1 MENET
6 AERKSK
12 IEPENMTFYKL
23 CDDVVRLHRKN
34 SATSIILISVY
45 VFMIFIMFNLGR
57 RISKLE
63 DERDVRILPEPTD
76 QRVYASDKTRKLTAY
91 VKWHD
96 VRILP
101 EPTDQRVYAS
111 DKTRKLTAYV
121 KWHDGGMQR
130 FSLKSYRKIGCGM
143 LELETNNSIEQ
154 DVKII
159 AATENTIILERSKK
173 NENQPEGLIDNRTD
187 GSR

>member
-1 MENET
+1 MENE
-6 AERKSK
+6 ASERKTK

-34 SATSIILISVY
+34 SVTSIILLVVY
-45 VFMIFIMFNLGR
+45 VFMTFIMFSLGHR
-57 RISKLE
+57 VSKLE
-63 DERDVRILPEPTD
+63 DEREERE
-76 QRVYASDKTRKLTAY
+76 
-91 VKWHD
+91 

-121 KWHDGGMQR
+121 KWHDGGVQR
-130 FSLKSYRKIGCGM
+130 FGLKSFRKIGCGM

-173 NENQPEGLIDNRTD
+173 NENNLEGLIDNRTD

>member
-6 AERKSK
+6 SERKTK

-34 SATSIILISVY
+34 SATSIILIAVY
-45 VFMIFIMFNLGR
+45 VFMMFIMFSLGR
-57 RISKLE
+57 RVHKLE
-63 DERDVRILPEPTD
+63 DEREVRILPET
-76 QRVYASDKTRKLTAY
+76 T
-91 VKWHD
+91 
-96 VRILP
+96 
-101 EPTDQRVYAS
+101 EQRVYAS

-121 KWHDGGMQR
+121 KWHDGGVQR
-130 FSLKSYRKIGCGM
+130 FGLKSFRKIGCGM
-143 LELETNNSIEQ
+143 LELETTSSIEQ

-159 AATENTIILERSKK
+159 AATENTIIIERSRK

>member
-1 MENET
+1 MENE
-6 AERKSK
+6 ASERKTK

-34 SATSIILISVY
+34 SVTGVILLVVY
-45 VFMIFIMFNLGR
+45 AIMTFLMLNMGR
-57 RISKLE
+57 RVSKLE
-63 DERDVRILPEPTD
+63 DERE
-76 QRVYASDKTRKLTAY
+76 
-91 VKWHD
+91 

-121 KWHDGGMQR
+121 KWHDGGVQR
-130 FSLKSYRKIGCGM
+130 FGLKSYRKIGCGM

-173 NENQPEGLIDNRTD
+173 NADQFERLCDNRAD
-187 GSR
+187 GTR

>member
-6 AERKSK
+6 SERKPK

-34 SATSIILISVY
+34 SVTSIILIAVY
-45 VFMIFIMFNLGR
+45 VFMTFIMFSLGHR
-57 RISKLE
+57 VNKLE
-63 DERDVRILPEPTD
+63 DERGVRILPEPTD
-76 QRVYASDKTRKLTAY
+76 QRVYA
-91 VKWHD
+91 V
-96 VRILP
+96 
-101 EPTDQRVYAS
+101 

-121 KWHDGGMQR
+121 KWHDGGVQR
-130 FSLKSYRKIGCGM
+130 FGLKSFRKIGCGM
-143 LELETNNSIEQ
+143 LELETTSSIEQ

-159 AATENTIILERSKK
+159 AATENTIIIERSRK

>member
-1 MENET
+1 MENDA

-12 IEPENMTFYKL
+12 MEPENMTFYKL

-34 SATSIILISVY
+34 SATSIILIAVY

-57 RISKLE
+57 RVHRLE

-96 VRILP
+96 
-101 EPTDQRVYAS
+101 
-111 DKTRKLTAYV
+111 
-121 KWHDGGMQR
+121 GGVQR
-130 FSLKSYRKIGCGM
+130 FGLKSFRKIGCGM

-173 NENQPEGLIDNRTD
+173 NENHLEGLIDNRTD

>member
-34 SATSIILISVY
+34 SATSIILIAVY

-63 DERDVRILPEPTD
+63 DERE
-76 QRVYASDKTRKLTAY
+76 
-91 VKWHD
+91 

>member
-34 SATSIILISVY
+34 SATSIILIAVY
-45 VFMIFIMFNLGR
+45 VFMLFIMFNLGR
-57 RISKLE
+57 RVSKLE
-63 DERDVRILPEPTD
+63 DEQEVRILPET
-76 QRVYASDKTRKLTAY
+76 
-91 VKWHD
+91 
-96 VRILP
+96 
-101 EPTDQRVYAS
+101 TDQRVYAS

>member
-1 MENET
+1 MENEA
-6 AERKSK
+6 AERKTK

-34 SATSIILISVY
+34 SVTSIILIAVY
-45 VFMIFIMFNLGR
+45 VFMTFIMFSLGHR
-57 RISKLE
+57 VNKLE
-63 DERDVRILPEPTD
+63 DEREVRILPESTE
-76 QRVYASDKTRKLTAY
+76 QRVYAA
-91 VKWHD
+91 
-96 VRILP
+96 
-101 EPTDQRVYAS
+101 

-121 KWHDGGMQR
+121 KWHDGGVQR
-130 FSLKSYRKIGCGM
+130 FGLKSFRKIGCGM
-143 LELETNNSIEQ
+143 LELETTSSIEQ

-159 AATENTIILERSKK
+159 AATENTIIIERSRK